1 MKTAGFLLLV
11 VCALSLSVSSQESN
25 QSSAVSVIRSL
36 EREWAVAQSRNDN
49 RALDKILD
57 NALVYIEYG
66 RLVTKG
72 DYLERI
78 HKEDSSFRQVVMEP
92 TRIHMFGNTAIVIGT
107 YREKY
112 IVNGKTVLRR
122 WRFIDTW
129 VYKKSGWVLVAAAAS
144 PLTQ

>member
-1 MKTAGFLLLV
+1 MKTTGFLLIM
-11 VCALSLSVSSQESN
+11 VCALSLSVSSQEAN
-25 QSSAVSVIRSL
+25 QSSAESAIRSL

-49 RALDKILD
+49 LALDKILD

-78 HKEDSSFRQVVMEP
+78 HKEDSSLRQVVMEP